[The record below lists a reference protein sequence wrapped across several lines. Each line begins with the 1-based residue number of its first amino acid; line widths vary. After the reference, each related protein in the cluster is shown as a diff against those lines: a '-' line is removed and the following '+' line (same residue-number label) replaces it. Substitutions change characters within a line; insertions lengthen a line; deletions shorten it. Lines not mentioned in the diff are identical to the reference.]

1 MLFSKKIPCS
11 KLIQK
16 FREKA
21 KECEEYK
28 QQLKEVQTKLSVE
41 EKGRM
46 GLLAELN
53 ILHHVSRLRVCVVGE
68 KVGLVVCESVRN
80 SACMNRLYKAIE
92 SQFSL
97 SQ

>member
-1 MLFSKKIPCS
+1 MTPLYTFLKKKKIIPCS

-28 QQLKEVQTKLSVE
+28 QQLKEVQTKLSIE

-46 GLLAELN
+46 GLLAELGV
-53 ILHHVSRLRVCVVGE
+53 LHHVSLLCVKGGE
-68 KVGLVVCESVRN
+68 GGT
-80 SACMNRLYKAIE
+80 
-92 SQFSL
+92 
-97 SQ
+97 